1 MLRARAFRQ
10 TNNKIVKIQVHPT
23 HPWLV
28 TADDTDHVSV
38 WNWEHRQV
46 IYELKAGGVDERR
59 LVGAKLEKLA
69 EGDSDYKGKPTEAIR
84 GGSVK
89 QVKFYDDDVRYWQLW
104 RNRSAAAESPSAVD
118 HLTSGFTSPAPS
130 TKGRHFLVICC
141 ENKAIFLDLVTMR
154 GRDVP
159 KSELD
164 NRSLVCM
171 EFLTR
176 SSAGDG
182 PLVAF
187 GSTDGVIRVLSMI
200 TWKLARRYTAGHK
213 GSIYCLMNFMA
224 SSGEALL
231 VSGGSD
237 GLLILWNADQGTDS
251 RDLVPKLS
259 LKAHD
264 GGVVAVE
271 LSRVSGSAP
280 QLITIGADKTL
291 AIWDT
296 MTFKELR
303 RIKPV
308 PKLACHSVASW
319 CHPRAPNLDILTCV
333 KDSHIWSI
341 EHPTYSAL
349 TRPLCELSS
358 LVPPQVLATH
368 KKLRVFCMVA
378 HPLQP
383 HLVATGTNVG
393 IIVSEFDPRAIP
405 SAAFLPALSGSRENS
420 AVYILGRELKLLNF
434 QILNTANPSL
444 GNNALS
450 ESGVSKL
457 DAGEHLTVKQTKKKS
472 VASVPHDSYSVLSV
486 SSSGK
491 YVAVVWPDI
500 LYFSIYKVSDWSIVD
515 FGSARLL
522 AWDTCR
528 DRFAILESVLPQRM
542 PMIPKGG
549 SSRKAKEAAAAAAQ
563 AAAAANAAS
572 SASVQ
577 VRILLDDGTSNI
589 LMRSVGGRSEPVIG
603 LHGGALLGIGY
614 RTSRRISPVSATAI
628 STIQSMPLSGFG
640 NSNVSSFSSY
650 DDGSSQRSTESA
662 PLNYQLY
669 SWENFEPVGGML
681 PQPEWTAWD
690 KTVEYC
696 AFAYQQYM
704 VISSLRP
711 QYRYLGNVAISH
723 ATGAVWHRRQLFV
736 ATQTT
741 IECVF
746 VDAGVTE
753 IDIETRKMKEE
764 MKLKEAQ
771 ARAVAE
777 HGELALIT
785 VEGAQSAKQE
795 KISLRAPLLQVV
807 RLASFQNAPSVPPFL
822 SLPRQS
828 RGDGDDMDER
838 RASEV
843 AVGGGGVSV
852 AVTRFPVEQKRPV
865 GPLVVAGVRD
875 GVLWLIDRYMC
886 AHAISLNHPGIRCRC
901 LAAYGDAISAVKWAS
916 RLGREH
922 HDDLAQFML
931 GMGYATE
938 ALHLPGISKRLEFDL
953 AMQSNDLKRALHCL
967 LTMSNSRDIG
977 QDGLGLDL
985 SDILSLTAEKKE
997 DVVEAVEGI
1006 VKFAKEFLDLI
1017 DAADATGNTDVAR
1030 EALKRLATAGSVKGA
1045 LQGHELRGLSLRL
1058 ANHGELTRL
1067 SGLINNLISIGL
1079 GRESAFSAAVLGDNA
1094 LMEKAWQDTGMLAE
1108 AVLHAH
1114 AHGRPSLKNLVQV
1127 WNKTLQKEVEQVS
1140 STKTDAASAFLA
1152 SLEDPKL
1159 TSLSDASKKPP
1170 IEILPPGM
1178 SSIFAS
1184 ISAPKK
1190 PLPTMKTPQP
1200 EPTKPLAIEE
1210 PAKPLAIEAPP
1221 PSSEET
1227 PQAESAPETATD
1239 SESAAP
1245 ETAADSEPAA
1255 PETAAAES
1263 AAPETAA
1270 AAESAA
1276 PETAAVAES
1285 AAPET
1290 AAVAESAAL
1299 KTAAVAESAAHVD
1312 GPVTETVSEPP
1323 APEKEVTS
1331 VEDKSDPSS
1340 APKTETAV
1348 ATEDNNQTM
1357 PPPPPPETTTTT
1369 TTTVKPTENAET
1381 ERKQRSKRLRVG
1393 GGAMSHMV
1401 FQSAAAPKPC
1411 LPIPRSTAALPCK
1424 LRRVSFV
1431 RASSS
1436 SLIESVGD
1444 SVSGLERCFQL
1455 PFSGDSSPSSSSI
1468 SISASSSP
1476 SAQMCPVM
1484 KGGKF
1489 GSVGAVTLE
1498 KGKLDMTQKKVESS
1512 PEIATGGGGGDIGK
1526 KINFGGGDGG
1536 DDDGDDDDYFDEFD
1550 DDDDGD
1556 EGGLFRRRM
1565 FLAEVLK
1572 HLYSFVTAHLFVL
1585 YQGGDDS
1592 VWLVS
1597 SDSEPPSSDP
1607 ISQKVIILT
1616 EEDEDLVILDKEV
1629 EPAVKKAP
1637 KKKSPKKKPNS
1648 GRQIPKEENSAQEIS
1663 EDKDTDSIVAEE
1675 VATDKNTKPSSGSS
1689 SRLPLVLSEKVNRT
1703 KVLVECEGDSID
1715 LSGDMGAVGRVVV
1728 SDTTEDPDLL
1738 NYMFPCQIEAIMND
1752 FIQLTPVSNVYEAE
1766 TMVEGTLEGFSFE
1779 SDDEGNKNAKTAS
1792 KPPDDQSGDTAEVT
1806 KGSGKAKAKSENVVG
1821 KKRGRPSKE
1830 KQQQQ
1835 QPAKKARKKKQKQ
1848 VRYCSSLKM
1857 RKAPRIL
1864 ILNTMEVLSLDALPV
1879 GFRFSPTDEELVRY
1893 YLRQKING
1901 RDDDVRVIRAV
1912 DMCKY
1917 EPWDLP
1923 DLSVVRTMDSEWLFF
1938 CPLDRK
1944 YPSGSRMNRATIAGY
1959 WKATGKDR
1967 KVKSGSTKI
1976 IGVKRTLVFYTGR
1989 APKGTRTC
1997 WIMHE
2002 YRATEKDLDG
2012 TKPGQNPFVI
2022 CKLFKKQDV
2031 VSEASPECG
2040 VEPAVSSPT
2049 VVDEVRSEVELSEV
2063 SLAFPTKEEPKHST
2077 DVAES
2082 SLVVYGECQSDIS
2095 APEVTTTELDHIDW
2109 RSYLEFE
2116 SLDHTMFSPLHS
2128 QVQSELGSAFNG
2140 FQYGSNEPF
2149 RNQNDPHIQTQY
2161 GSNDPDQYMFDL
2173 LDLTF
2178 QIPYELPEMKHLAQ
2192 PMPEQILY
2200 EPQSLVNTSNKINN
2214 DVSETGIKIRTRR
2227 AQAQGCAEQ
2236 SVMQGNASRRL
2247 LLQVNHNSPKP
2258 DTDSIKKEVKETT
2271 KGCGSFMR
2279 SKSSSEFILKKVA
2292 AMGCSYR
2299 GLLKAGVVAVV
2310 FAMSVCSLTGQF
2322 R

>member
-10 TNNKIVKIQVHPT
+10 TNGKIVKIQVHPT
-23 HPWLV
+23 HPWIV

-104 RNRSAAAESPSAVD
+104 RNRSAAAESPSAVN

-164 NRSLVCM
+164 NRSLLCM

-176 SSAGDG
+176 SSGGDG

-200 TWKLARRYTAGHK
+200 TWKLARRYTGGHK

-237 GLLILWNADQGTDS
+237 GLLVLWSADHGSDS
-251 RDLVPKLS
+251 RELVPKLS

-368 KKLRVFCMVA
+368 RKLRVYCMVA

-405 SAAFLPALSGSRENS
+405 SAAPLPALSGSRENS

-434 QILNTANPSL
+434 QISNTANPSL
-444 GNNALS
+444 GNNSALS
-450 ESGVSKL
+450 ESGMSKG
-457 DAGEHLTVKQTKKKS
+457 DSGEQLTVKQTKKQI
-472 VASVPHDSYSVLSV
+472 VAPVPHDSYSVLSV

-500 LYFSIYKVSDWSIVD
+500 LYFSIYKVSDWTIVD
-515 FGSARLL
+515 SGSARLL

-542 PMIPKGG
+542 PIIPKGG

-614 RTSRRISPVSATAI
+614 RTSRRISPVAASAI

-681 PQPEWTAWD
+681 TQPEWTAWD
-690 KTVEYC
+690 QTVEYC
-696 AFAYQQYM
+696 AFAYQKYM

-711 QYRYLGNVAISH
+711 QYRYLGDVAISH

-736 ATQTT
+736 ATPTT

-746 VDAGVTE
+746 VDAGVSE
-753 IDIETRKMKEE
+753 IDIETMKMKEE
-764 MKLKEAQ
+764 IKLKEAQ

-795 KISLRAPLLQVV
+795 RILLRPPMLQVV

-886 AHAISLNHPGIRCRC
+886 AHAISLSHPGIRCRC
-901 LAAYGDAISAVKWAS
+901 LAAYGDAVSAVKWAS

-1017 DAADATGNTDVAR
+1017 DAADATGHADIAR

-1045 LQGHELRGLSLRL
+1045 LQGHELRGLALRL

-1079 GRESAFSAAVLGDNA
+1079 GRESAFAAAVLGDNA

-1114 AHGRPSLKNLVQV
+1114 AHGRPTLKNLVQA
-1127 WNKTLQKEVEQVS
+1127 WNKTLQKEVEQAPS
-1140 STKTDAASAFLA
+1140 SKTDAASAFLA

-1190 PLPTMKTPQP
+1190 PLPALKPQ

-1221 PSSEET
+1221 SSEQ
-1227 PQAESAPETATD
+1227 PQTESAPETAADPESAAPETAAA

-1245 ETAADSEPAA
+1245 ETAAVSESEAR
-1255 PETAAAES
+1255 ETAAGS
-1263 AAPETAA
+1263 
-1270 AAESAA
+1270 ESAA
-1276 PETAAVAES
+1276 PETAAVAE
-1285 AAPET
+1285 T
-1290 AAVAESAAL
+1290 AE
-1299 KTAAVAESAAHVD
+1299 HVD
-1312 GPVTETVSEPP
+1312 KPVTETVSEPLVVEETP
-1323 APEKEVTS
+1323 SEEKSE
-1331 VEDKSDPSS
+1331 PSS
-1340 APKTETAV
+1340 TPNTETALD
-1348 ATEDNNQTM
+1348 ATEDNSQTI
-1357 PPPPPPETTTTT
+1357 PPPPPPEPVTTA
-1369 TTTVKPTENAET
+1369 VKPTENA
-1381 ERKQRSKRLRVG
+1381 
-1393 GGAMSHMV
+1393 
-1401 FQSAAAPKPC
+1401 
-1411 LPIPRSTAALPCK
+1411 
-1424 LRRVSFV
+1424 
-1431 RASSS
+1431 
-1436 SLIESVGD
+1436 
-1444 SVSGLERCFQL
+1444 
-1455 PFSGDSSPSSSSI
+1455 
-1468 SISASSSP
+1468 
-1476 SAQMCPVM
+1476 
-1484 KGGKF
+1484 
-1489 GSVGAVTLE
+1489 
-1498 KGKLDMTQKKVESS
+1498 
-1512 PEIATGGGGGDIGK
+1512 ATGRQQVTYPPIRSQPID
-1526 KINFGGGDGG
+1526 FG
-1536 DDDGDDDDYFDEFD
+1536 F
-1550 DDDDGD
+1550 
-1556 EGGLFRRRM
+1556 
-1565 FLAEVLK
+1565 
-1572 HLYSFVTAHLFVL
+1572 
-1585 YQGGDDS
+1585 
-1592 VWLVS
+1592 
-1597 SDSEPPSSDP
+1597 
-1607 ISQKVIILT
+1607 
-1616 EEDEDLVILDKEV
+1616 
-1629 EPAVKKAP
+1629 
-1637 KKKSPKKKPNS
+1637 
-1648 GRQIPKEENSAQEIS
+1648 
-1663 EDKDTDSIVAEE
+1663 
-1675 VATDKNTKPSSGSS
+1675 
-1689 SRLPLVLSEKVNRT
+1689 
-1703 KVLVECEGDSID
+1703 
-1715 LSGDMGAVGRVVV
+1715 
-1728 SDTTEDPDLL
+1728 
-1738 NYMFPCQIEAIMND
+1738 
-1752 FIQLTPVSNVYEAE
+1752 
-1766 TMVEGTLEGFSFE
+1766 
-1779 SDDEGNKNAKTAS
+1779 
-1792 KPPDDQSGDTAEVT
+1792 
-1806 KGSGKAKAKSENVVG
+1806 
-1821 KKRGRPSKE
+1821 
-1830 KQQQQ
+1830 
-1835 QPAKKARKKKQKQ
+1835 
-1848 VRYCSSLKM
+1848 
-1857 RKAPRIL
+1857 
-1864 ILNTMEVLSLDALPV
+1864 
-1879 GFRFSPTDEELVRY
+1879 
-1893 YLRQKING
+1893 
-1901 RDDDVRVIRAV
+1901 
-1912 DMCKY
+1912 
-1917 EPWDLP
+1917 
-1923 DLSVVRTMDSEWLFF
+1923 
-1938 CPLDRK
+1938 
-1944 YPSGSRMNRATIAGY
+1944 
-1959 WKATGKDR
+1959 
-1967 KVKSGSTKI
+1967 
-1976 IGVKRTLVFYTGR
+1976 
-1989 APKGTRTC
+1989 
-1997 WIMHE
+1997 
-2002 YRATEKDLDG
+2002 
-2012 TKPGQNPFVI
+2012 
-2022 CKLFKKQDV
+2022 
-2031 VSEASPECG
+2031 
-2040 VEPAVSSPT
+2040 
-2049 VVDEVRSEVELSEV
+2049 
-2063 SLAFPTKEEPKHST
+2063 
-2077 DVAES
+2077 
-2082 SLVVYGECQSDIS
+2082 
-2095 APEVTTTELDHIDW
+2095 
-2109 RSYLEFE
+2109 
-2116 SLDHTMFSPLHS
+2116 
-2128 QVQSELGSAFNG
+2128 
-2140 FQYGSNEPF
+2140 
-2149 RNQNDPHIQTQY
+2149 
-2161 GSNDPDQYMFDL
+2161 
-2173 LDLTF
+2173 
-2178 QIPYELPEMKHLAQ
+2178 
-2192 PMPEQILY
+2192 
-2200 EPQSLVNTSNKINN
+2200 
-2214 DVSETGIKIRTRR
+2214 
-2227 AQAQGCAEQ
+2227 
-2236 SVMQGNASRRL
+2236 
-2247 LLQVNHNSPKP
+2247 
-2258 DTDSIKKEVKETT
+2258 
-2271 KGCGSFMR
+2271 
-2279 SKSSSEFILKKVA
+2279 
-2292 AMGCSYR
+2292 
-2299 GLLKAGVVAVV
+2299 
-2310 FAMSVCSLTGQF
+2310 
-2322 R
+2322 

>member
-785 VEGAQSAKQE
+785 VEGSQSSKQE

-838 RASEV
+838 RTSEV

-1114 AHGRPSLKNLVQV
+1114 AHGRPSLKNLVQA

-1190 PLPTMKTPQP
+1190 HLPTMKTPQP

-1255 PETAAAES
+1255 PETAAAAES

-1369 TTTVKPTENAET
+1369 TVKPTENAAT

-1565 FLAEVLK
+1565 FLAEVIR

-1607 ISQKVIILT
+1607 IRQQVIIST

-1629 EPAVKKAP
+1629 EPAVKK
-1637 KKKSPKKKPNS
+1637 KSPKKKPNS
-1648 GRQIPKEENSAQEIS
+1648 GRQIPKKEDSAQEMS

-1728 SDTTEDPDLL
+1728 SDTTED
-1738 NYMFPCQIEAIMND
+1738 IEAIMND

-1835 QPAKKARKKKQKQ
+1835 QPAKKART
-1848 VRYCSSLKM
+1848 S
-1857 RKAPRIL
+1857 
-1864 ILNTMEVLSLDALPV
+1864 NMEVLSLDALPV

-1923 DLSVVRTMDSEWLFF
+1923 DLSVVRTTDSEWLFF

-2049 VVDEVRSEVELSEV
+2049 VVDEVRSEAELSEV

-2082 SLVVYGECQSDIS
+2082 SLVVSGECQSDIS
-2095 APEVTTTELDHIDW
+2095 APEVTTNELDHIDW